1 MRVESKE
8 KGKGKQAVQRK
19 IQRWRTRKEVAHL
32 SARKGKRREEK
43 RREKKSG
50 EEEMKEGREDIYTFP
65 RL

>member
-1 MRVESKE
+1 V
-8 KGKGKQAVQRK
+8 
-19 IQRWRTRKEVAHL
+19 H
-32 SARKGKRREEK
+32 AREREEK